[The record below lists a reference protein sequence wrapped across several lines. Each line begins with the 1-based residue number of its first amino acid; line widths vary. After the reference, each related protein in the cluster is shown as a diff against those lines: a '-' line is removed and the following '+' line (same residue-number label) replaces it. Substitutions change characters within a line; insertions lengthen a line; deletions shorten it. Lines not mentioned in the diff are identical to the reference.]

1 MSGANR
7 GRIAQRGQLGSKS
20 PISSERR
27 LMFCYTKYSGRGLI
41 PLFFTHSKEFPLRKD
56 DRVILKDRFRI
67 SEIIATD
74 REETVQYFTGS
85 TAYKELFYEDAVK
98 RNLAEH
104 HVKPMLAFSSPFL
117 ILWSTGHLMLPD
129 VELGKTHEKVFILS
143 DFVWYGAVC
152 DGHYDSDITS

>member
-1 MSGANR
+1 
-7 GRIAQRGQLGSKS
+7 
-20 PISSERR
+20 
-27 LMFCYTKYSGRGLI
+27 MFCYTKYSGRGLI

-85 TAYKELFYEDAVK
+85 MAYKDAVK

-104 HVKPMLAFSSPFL
+104 HVKPMLAFSSQFL
-117 ILWSTGHLMLPD
+117 VLWSTGHLMLLD
-129 VELGKTHEKVFILS
+129 TKLGKTHEKVFILS
-143 DFVWYGAVC
+143 DSAWCGAVC
-152 DGHYDSDITS
+152 DGHYDLDITS

>member
-7 GRIAQRGQLGSKS
+7 GRIAQRGQL
-20 PISSERR
+20 
-27 LMFCYTKYSGRGLI
+27 
-41 PLFFTHSKEFPLRKD
+41 EFPVRKD

-74 REETVQYFTGS
+74 REETVQYFTRS
-85 TAYKELFYEDAVK
+85 TAYKDAVK

-152 DGHYDSDITS
+152 DGHYDSDINS